1 MTKIAQDIGYG
12 GLGMFHT
19 SAACE
24 VGGRS
29 RTDTTSSLG
38 AHPMHNTNNN
48 NCTNHGQLAAAARAA
63 RDGQAE
69 SEQQYEAVVRMKE

>member
-1 MTKIAQDIGYG
+1 
-12 GLGMFHT
+12 MFHT

-24 VGGRS
+24 VGAGLS
-29 RTDTTSSLG
+29 RTGTTSSLG
-38 AHPMHNTNNN
+38 AHPMHNANNNN

-63 RDGQAE
+63 RDSQAE